1 MNRQMVLVG
10 FLQAQNCTN
19 LPSSWRHPDSRA
31 DSMSADY
38 YQEIARILEAG
49 KFHMAFFD
57 DRLAMPDRYGNDH
70 AHTVEY
76 GIRCVKM
83 DPIVVLTTMG
93 MVTSKLGLAST
104 CSTTYFEPFDVAR
117 RFATLDL
124 MTNGRAAWNVVTSVN
139 DGEAHNM
146 GREQHLEHDLRYD
159 RADEFMEIVLGHW
172 DSWEDGSLIID
183 KKSGRYADPTKVKRL
198 DHTGAFFK
206 SRGPFPVPRSQQ
218 GHPVVI
224 QAGASGRGQRFA
236 GRWGEVVFTA
246 ARNLANAKLG
256 YDAIKGEAAKLGR
269 DPDQMFL
276 CNLVTPVCGATQA
289 EAEDKM
295 AVIGKLPLEIDALS
309 LLAEALN
316 SAFGAKGIDEPL
328 TTEELQSMQGMIG
341 MRDGVLKTSGK
352 TNPTTRDFIT
362 FSGRGQTQDAL
373 VGGPKEVADRLE
385 EMFVNRGCDGFVV
398 AATYVPGAYADFVR
412 HVIPELQRRGLY
424 HKDYRGKTLRDNLG
438 IPVPP
443 VGAWKLGTKAVAAE

>member
-1 MNRQMVLVG
+1 MTRQMAMVG

-19 LPSSWRHPDSRA
+19 LPSSWRHPESRD

-83 DPIVVLTTMG
+83 DPIIVLTTMG
-93 MVTSKLGLAST
+93 MVTEKLGLAST

-124 MTNGRAAWNVVTSVN
+124 MTGGRAAWNVVTSVN
-139 DGEAHNM
+139 DGEALNM
-146 GREQHLEHDLRYD
+146 GKDEHLQHDLRYD
-159 RADEFMEIVLGHW
+159 RADEFMEVVLGHW

-183 KKSGRYADPTKVKRL
+183 KTGGRFADPTKVKRL
-198 DHTGAFFK
+198 DHKGAFFK
-206 SRGPFPVPRSQQ
+206 SRGPFTVPRSSQ

-236 GRWGEVVFTA
+236 GRWGEVIFTA
-246 ARNLANAKLG
+246 ARNLANAKQG
-256 YDAIKGEAAKLGR
+256 YDAIRNEAAKAGR

-276 CNLVTPVCGATQA
+276 CNLVTPVSGATKS

-295 AVIGKLPLEIDALS
+295 ALIHKLPLEIDALS
-309 LLAEALN
+309 LLAEGLN
-316 SAFGAKGIDEPL
+316 FDFAAKGIDEPL
-328 TTEELQSMQGMIG
+328 TSEELQGMQGMLGI
-341 MRDGVLKTSGK
+341 RDGVLRTSGK
-352 TNPTTRDFIT
+352 PNPSTRDFIT
-362 FSGRGQTQDAL
+362 FSGRGQTQDAI
-373 VGGPKEVADRLE
+373 VGGPKEIADRLE
-385 EMFVNRGCDGFVV
+385 EMFVGHGCDGFVI
-398 AATYVPGAYADFVR
+398 AATYVPGSYADFVR
-412 HVIPELQRRGLY
+412 HIVPELQRRGLF
-424 HKDYRGKTLRDNLG
+424 HKDYTGKTLRENLG
-438 IPVPP
+438 LKRPVA
-443 VGAWKLGTKAVAAE
+443 GAWKTKPREAAE